1 MQGKQWLMIF
11 DPSFRTG
18 VFEARSHANSPRNG
32 RANGDR
38 MGFGELGPGNGAD
51 R

>member
-1 MQGKQWLMIF
+1 MHAVAYDFLIWSLVSMIQLGC
-11 DPSFRTG
+11 SR
-18 VFEARSHANSPRNG
+18 ANSPRNG

-38 MGFGELGPGNGAD
+38 TGFGELGPGNGAD